1 MSEYGDYDEDDSYDT
16 SPADPEQVAVK
27 LHRLRQDNGLEPGD
41 WEDLD
46 LAEQTLRI
54 IIVASLLSWLRR
66 GGMIR

>member
-1 MSEYGDYDEDDSYDT
+1 MTDFGDHTDADSFDT
-16 SPADPEQVAVK
+16 APADPEQVAIR
-27 LHRLRQDNGLEPGD
+27 LHRLRQGNGLESGD

-54 IIVASLLSWLRR
+54 IIIATLLAWLRR